1 MDNQNNEK
9 LNQEQIL
16 ITIFYQLQALV
27 RLKKWDME
35 TRFITGMDIE
45 IEKETD
51 EDKKKVLLDAK
62 AYRLESY
69 KKNLEQIAYPHTKK

>member
-1 MDNQNNEK
+1 MDNQNNEN

-35 TRFITGMDIE
+35 TRFMKGMDIE

-51 EDKKKVLLDAK
+51 KDKKKVLLDAK
-62 AYRLESY
+62 AYRLDSY
-69 KKNLEQIAYPHTKK
+69 KKILEQIAYPQT